1 MSLMQAIM
9 KNSILSDEVR
19 HYCAFLSY
27 SHTDSRPAS
36 RLHHWLE
43 TYKIP
48 KRALARSDVAKR
60 TLSPIFRDRAELPAS
75 SSLDREVRE
84 ALAASEALLV
94 LCSPEAQASRWV
106 NEEITLFRKLHPDRP
121 VIAAILKGEPADCF
135 PRALLEAPDQ
145 SHSQEPIAADFRPQ
159 QDGSRLARL
168 KIVAGLS
175 GIPLD
180 RIIQRDAQRQVRRV
194 MAITAAALILVLAL
208 GLMLLSII
216 EAKRETDA
224 QRQRAE
230 GLIEF
235 MLTDLRGKLQGVGRL
250 DVLQSVNAKALAYY
264 ASDRNLDALP
274 PESLERRARALHAM
288 GEDELRRGDE
298 AKAISQFKEAYRTTS
313 TLLAYRPEDP
323 QLIYAHA
330 QSEFWLGYVDFMH
343 DRNDQAL
350 PRFKAYQS
358 MAAKLVELR
367 PKESRY
373 WRELAFAHGNMCT
386 IEVTNKKGAEA
397 VAVCE
402 HALAAMVKAIDLDES
417 NVSLAID
424 IANRHAWLADAF
436 LLQGAYTP
444 ALTQRQLQSGILKR
458 LIDKDPL
465 NAAYLQDWILARYSM
480 SDLLNRTGNKT
491 EALKMR
497 TDALRDVARLVAKD
511 PENRDW
517 QVWQDKLLQPWIEG
531 E

>member
-1 MSLMQAIM
+1 MSLMQAMI
-9 KNSILSDEVR
+9 KDSVLLDR
-19 HYCAFLSY
+19 RRRYCAFLSY
-27 SHTDSRPAS
+27 SHTDSRSAAK
-36 RLHHWLE
+36 LHNWLE

-48 KRALARSDVAKR
+48 RHALARSDFAKR

-84 ALAASEALLV
+84 ALSASEALLV

-106 NEEITLFRKLHPDRP
+106 NEEITLFRKIHPDRP
-121 VIAAILKGEPADCF
+121 VIAAILKGEPANCF
-135 PRALLEAPDQ
+135 PLALLEAPDQ
-145 SHSQEPIAADFRPQ
+145 SYSQEPIAADFRPQ
-159 QDGSRLARL
+159 QDGSKLARL

-194 MAITAAALILVLAL
+194 MAVTVIALMLVLAL

-216 EAKRETDA
+216 EAKKETDT

-298 AKAISQFKEAYRTTS
+298 VKAVSQFKEAYRTTS
-313 TLLAYRPEDP
+313 TLLAYRSADP
-323 QLIYAHA
+323 QRIYAHA

-373 WRELAFAHGNMCT
+373 WRELAFAHGNICT

-397 VAVCE
+397 VAICE
-402 HALAAMVKAIDLDES
+402 RALAAMAKAVDLDEA
-417 NVSLAID
+417 NVSLAVD
-424 IANRHAWLADAF
+424 LANRHAWLADAF
-436 LLQGAYTP
+436 LLRGAYMQ
-444 ALTQRQLQSGILKR
+444 ALMQRRLQSGILKR
-458 LIDKDPL
+458 LIDKDPM

-480 SDLLNRTGNKT
+480 SNLLNRAGGKA

-497 TDALRDVARLVAKD
+497 TDALRDVKRLVAQD

-517 QVWQDKLLQPWIEG
+517 QIWRDKLLQPLTEG
-531 E
+531 D